1 MSAPPCASILLRH
14 AAFGR
19 VVREQ
24 DYEEFCTAKCPATF
38 SVYRA
43 FCSGDVL
50 LIRSLPLT
58 HRLSSPGWTVYVGA
72 ALRLHSFT
80 TCGLRPRRAR
90 AGLREF
96 CTAKC
101 PATFSV

>member
-50 LIRSLPLT
+50 LSHDLSSHYHRGCSVSLPCSEWE
-58 HRLSSPGWTVYVGA
+58 RVGPPRYDHQSA
-72 ALRLHSFT
+72 EPHWRFRCFRSDASA
-80 TCGLRPRRAR
+80 RPN
-90 AGLREF
+90 F
-96 CTAKC
+96 W
-101 PATFSV
+101 